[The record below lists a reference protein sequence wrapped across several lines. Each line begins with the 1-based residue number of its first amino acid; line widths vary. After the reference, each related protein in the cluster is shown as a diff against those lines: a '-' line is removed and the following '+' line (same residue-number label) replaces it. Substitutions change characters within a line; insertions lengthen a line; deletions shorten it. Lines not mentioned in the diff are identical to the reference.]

1 MSRPGGDESY
11 RAVMTDQSREEYE
24 TSTSGLWAFGIGA
37 FAGVV
42 LVTVG
47 LFQAIEGLSAVL
59 TDDVFDTTH
68 DYLFEAS
75 LSGWGWIHLV
85 IGLLMVVIGMCV
97 LYGQTWARAAGIFIA
112 VVSSV
117 ANFAFLPHYP
127 LWSLLVIVIDV
138 LVIWALS
145 SLLLHT

>member
-1 MSRPGGDESY
+1 MSHGGVLESY
-11 RAVMTDQSREEYE
+11 GAVMSNQTREEYE
-24 TSTSGLWAFGIGA
+24 TSTSGLWAFSIGA

-42 LVTVG
+42 LVTAG

-59 TDDVFDTTH
+59 TDDVFDSTH
-68 DYLFEAS
+68 DYLFDLS
-75 LSGWGWIHLV
+75 LPGWGWIHLV

-97 LYGQTWARAAGIFIA
+97 LYGQTWARAAGIMIA

-127 LWSLLVIVIDV
+127 LWSLLVIAIDV